1 MVQKLPGGIEFG
13 LDQRAGVTTVTGS
26 APLRLRWI
34 IPSLHKGSKMAK
46 LSKQRLQLFFMTII
60 IIITL
65 MSCSNWVVNLNVDFS
80 SGFEVE
86 QGQLVLDLIWR

>member
-1 MVQKLPGGIEFG
+1 MVQKLPGGVEFG

-26 APLRLRWI
+26 APLRLHWI
-34 IPSLHKGSKMAK
+34 ILSLHNGSKMAK
-46 LSKQRLQLFFMTII
+46 LSKQRLQLFFMTI

-80 SGFEVE
+80 SGHEVE
-86 QGQLVLDLIWR
+86 QDQLFWT